1 MSLSAKEK
9 KKLLKRSSTERA
21 KKHASSGENFS
32 YLNSEKMKEYG
43 LEFVRIKAR
52 DDDYFLNMIP
62 YIDKNNESSYVFITK
77 THSIMVNG
85 YMRNVICPKAMFGSP
100 CPICE
105 KRTDKTINDP
115 DDKEGIKAL
124 NVKEREVYYVQDVS
138 SNKEKSKGIQILE
151 IAAFFMGWKIK
162 PLAKP
167 QIGAEG
173 VKVNKEWID
182 ISDVENGR
190 TVQFSVST
198 KTVTPPSGKPFQMP
212 DYSGHKLLERD
223 PLGDDLIEKAAELP
237 PLEELIEVKTY
248 DELYELI
255 NNGDSSDD
263 NSSSNINE
271 KDSEEKEN
279 RKSSLQKKIEEI
291 KKKKEKE
298 KERKINLDFEYKN
311 ADTEELEEY
320 IEDNNVEIDED
331 DIGDNR
337 KMKVAIR
344 KFIKEM
350 KEKKENKTWPQRD
363 EIDDIEE
370 FISQNKEDLKS
381 FCEFH
386 EIDYDEDDIEETKF
400 NIIELWY
407 LND

>member
-1 MSLSAKEK
+1 MEKSLDKKAK
-9 KKLLKRSSTERA
+9 KKLLLRRSTERA

-43 LEFVRIKAR
+43 LELIRIKAR

-62 YIDKNNESSYVFITK
+62 YIDKNNESSYVLITK

-85 YMRNVICPKAMFGSP
+85 YMRNVICPKAMLGLP

-190 TVQFSVST
+190 TIQFSVST
-198 KTVTPPSGKPFQMP
+198 KTVTPPVGKPFQMP

-223 PLGDDLIEKAAELP
+223 PLSDDLVEKAVELP
-237 PLEELIEVKTY
+237 PLEDLLEVKTY

-255 NNGDSSDD
+255 HNGDSAED
-263 NSSSNINE
+263 NSSSDVYQ
-271 KDSEEKEN
+271 KDSEKREN
-279 RKSSLQKKIEEI
+279 RKSNLQKKIDEI

-298 KERKINLDFEYKN
+298 IDLDFDYKN
-311 ADTEELEEY
+311 SDTEELEEY
-320 IEDNNVEIDED
+320 IEDNGIEIDED

-344 KFIKEM
+344 KFIKKK

-370 FISQNKEDLKS
+370 FVSQNEEDLKS

-386 EIDYDEDDIEETKF
+386 GIDYDEDDIEETKF

-407 LND
+407 LDD